1 MDRDAGRPWT
11 RTRRLL
17 IAAACLAGAACTS
30 REAPAGLGVR
40 RAAAAARDLA
50 ATADGAWLAWLDGC
64 ADARAR
70 SLPLGTATCDLRVVP
85 AAGGEPVLVARAT
98 TSLPGAVLAS
108 PAGAEVAALS
118 GYDYAVG
125 AGALVVWRAG
135 AGPRTLAEG
144 VTFHGYGPD
153 GTLGYIAG
161 GELFLAPPGG
171 APAKVAGVS
180 GATSF
185 ELAGPGAGLT
195 ALVRRR
201 GVSGG
206 ELLAVPPRP
215 EAGPVPAAV
224 QVAAKVGDYGFGRG
238 RLYAFTRMEA
248 DGARLELAEARP
260 AARPTPLAKAVRVF
274 AFAPQGEAI
283 AYVAE
288 ASPGKQGN
296 LHLRAA
302 DGAERSLA
310 REVGE
315 FRWAAR
321 APRLAWL
328 EEYDPRVRS
337 GTIGAGGVDAP
348 RRTFGRNVSD
358 LELSSDGRY
367 VAFLQHSTR
376 GGYSVDL
383 LLADVS
389 APEGAAPRRL
399 AQGSF
404 GFSFSPDARWLYYR
418 TRCERNGEACDLE
431 RVDVAAPAAQPELV
445 AEGVKSFEYAPQA
458 PGRLLLT
465 WKRLDRDALD
475 VAVWEAGRL
484 VTVDTY
490 VRPGSA
496 RFLGPDARR
505 LTYVVAHEKRAG
517 VYVAELT
524 GPPAAQA
531 P

>member
-1 MDRDAGRPWT
+1 MAGSAGRPRN
-11 RTRRLL
+11 RTHRLL
-17 IAAACLAGAACTS
+17 IAAALVAGAACTS
-30 REAPAGLGVR
+30 REPAPTGLGVR

-50 ATADGAWLAWLDGC
+50 ATADGAWVAWLDGC

-85 AAGGEPVLVARAT
+85 ATGGDPVLVAQAT

-108 PAGAEVAALS
+108 PTGAEVAAVA

-125 AGALVVWRAG
+125 AGTLVVWRAG
-135 AGPRTLAEG
+135 AGPRALAEG

-161 GELFLAPPGG
+161 GELYLATPGG

-185 ELAGPGAGLT
+185 ELAGPGEGLA

-206 ELLAVPPRP
+206 ELLAVPPRSDSG
-215 EAGPVPAAV
+215 AVPAAV
-224 QVAAKVGDYGFGRG
+224 PVAGKVGDYGFGRG

-248 DGARLELAEARP
+248 DGARLELSEARP

-296 LHLRAA
+296 LHVRAA
-302 DGAERSLA
+302 GGAERALA

-337 GTIGAGGVDAP
+337 GTIGAGGLDAP
-348 RRTFGRNVSD
+348 RRTFGKNVSD
-358 LELSSDGRY
+358 LELSADGRF

-383 LLADVS
+383 LLADVT
-389 APEGAAPRRL
+389 APEGTAPRRI

-404 GFSFSPDARWLYYR
+404 GFSFSPDGKWLYYR

-431 RVDVAAPAAQPELV
+431 RTEVAAPAAKPELV
-445 AEGVKSFEYAPQA
+445 AEGVKSFEYAPHA

-465 WKRLDRDALD
+465 WKRMDRDALD
-475 VAVWEAGRL
+475 VGVWEPGRL
-484 VTVDTY
+484 VRVDTH

-496 RFLGPDARR
+496 RFLGRDARR
-505 LTYVVAHEKRAG
+505 LAYVVVQEKRAG
-517 VYVAELT
+517 VYVAELG
-524 GPPAAQA
+524 GPGAR
-531 P
+531 